1 MGDDGTVAALVR
13 RARDGDEEAWNQ
25 LVERFAPLVTSV
37 CRRFGLPEPDLLDVG
52 QSVWL
57 ALLEHLGDISDARA
71 LAGWIATTSRRECL
85 QVVARKGARQR
96 LELVGEFD
104 VPTGDLA
111 EDVTELVVAEKRHAA
126 LREAFRSLSPLQQ
139 QLLLLL
145 LHDPPLAYKEIARTL
160 AIKVGSI
167 GPIRGRCIEHLRAH
181 PAVRALMEPE
191 AATRTRET
199 GRRR

>member
-1 MGDDGTVAALVR
+1 VGDDGTVAALVG

-57 ALLEHLGDISDARA
+57 ALLEHLNDISEARA
-71 LAGWIATTSRRECL
+71 LAGWIATTTRRECL
-85 QVVARKGARQR
+85 QIVARKGARQR
-96 LELVGEFD
+96 LELVGDFD
-104 VPTGDLA
+104 APTGDLA
-111 EDVTELVVAEKRHAA
+111 DDVTELGVTEERHAA
-126 LREAFRSLSPLQQ
+126 LREAFRSLPPQQQ

-145 LHDPPLAYKEIARTL
+145 LHDPPLAYKEIAARL
-160 AIKVGSI
+160 RIKVGSI
-167 GPIRGRCIEHLRAH
+167 GPIRGRCIEHLQAH